1 MSSSWCTSHGIT
13 CVCMTS
19 LSPKHTT
26 ETSDPLGS
34 PETNPSSCCRLLGV
48 RYCHL
53 PNDNGYTTSPA
64 SCKQRFCVDQLS
76 QKVQHKGGPNLSKG
90 LCVHLQALKP
100 PLIIPHLKL
109 HRGINPVFHHSSK
122 VNEKQFF
129 HQYLYS
135 NFHATL
141 TF

>member
-1 MSSSWCTSHGIT
+1 MPSSWCTSRVMA
-13 CVCMTS
+13 CVCMPS

-26 ETSDPLGS
+26 QTLAPLES
-34 PETNPSSCCRLLGV
+34 AETNPSSCCRLLGV

-53 PNDNGYTTSPA
+53 PNDNTYTPSA
-64 SCKQRFCVDQLS
+64 VSCKQCFRVDQLS
-76 QKVQHKGGPNLSKG
+76 QKVQHKGGPNLKG

-100 PLIIPHLKL
+100 PLIIPHLNL
-109 HRGINPVFHHSSK
+109 HRRINPVFHHSSK
-122 VNEKQFF
+122 VNEKQQFF

-135 NFHATL
+135 NFCPTL